1 MRKKERTLTSA
12 AAKAGMD
19 EKTARRYLLLD
30 KLPSEVKPERSWR
43 TRPDAFEEVWEDLER
58 KLELHPQLEAKTLFE
73 YLQREYPRRFDD
85 GQLRTLQRRIK
96 VWRALEGPAK
106 EVMFAQVHRPGQLCQ
121 SDFTYMNKLGVT
133 IAGER
138 FDHLLYH
145 FVLTYSDW
153 ESATICYSE
162 SFESLSAGLQSALW
176 ELGAAPTAHQTDR
189 MSTAVQK
196 TDHPEEFTPRYL
208 ALLRHY
214 RMAARTIQAGRPN
227 ENGDVEQ
234 RHYRFKRVL
243 EQQLMLRGS
252 RDFASRQHYLAFV
265 QQLIDQLNRGRRH
278 RLQEELKVMR
288 RLPLGRLDAFQ
299 RLQVRVAAGS
309 TISVARNTYSVH
321 SRLIGEQVS
330 VRLHAD
336 ELEVWY
342 AQRCLERIPRLRGE
356 GRHRVQY
363 RHIIDW
369 LVRKPGAFENY
380 RYRED
385 LFPSSR
391 FRIAYDQLKGHHSMR
406 GAAKQY
412 LLILQLAAK
421 VSEDLVDQA
430 LRQLLD
436 RGTNINI
443 EQVRELVLDG
453 QPSWV
458 PGVVTVAAVQVREY
472 DALLVATPA
481 AASGIEGPQTA
492 LTDARGGVQVSPSDL
507 EGPYRPAMELA
518 DRHGSAAGYLR

>member
-1 MRKKERTLTSA
+1 MVTDKQVRRLRKLRKREKTLAAA
-12 AAKAGMD
+12 AAKADMD
-19 EKTARRYLLLD
+19 EKTARRYLSLG
-30 KLPSEVKPERSWR
+30 KLPSEVRPERSWR
-43 TRPDAFEEVWEDLER
+43 TRPDPFTDVWDDLQR
-58 KLELHPQLEAKTLFE
+58 KLELHPRLEAKTLLG
-73 YLQREYPRRFDD
+73 YLQRQHPGRFAD
-85 GQLRTLQRRIK
+85 GQLRTLQRRIR

-106 EVMFAQVHRPGQLCQ
+106 EVMFAQVHHPGQLCQ

-153 ESATICYSE
+153 EAATICFSE
-162 SFESLSAGLQSALW
+162 SFESLGAGLQNALW
-176 ELGAAPTAHQTDR
+176 DLGAVPKAHQTDR
-189 MSTAVQK
+189 MSTAVQR

-214 RMAARTIQAGRPN
+214 GIQPRTIQGGRPN

-252 RDFASRQHYLAFV
+252 RDFASRQDYAAFV
-265 QQLIDQLNRGRRH
+265 RQLIDQLNCGRRQ
-278 RLQEELKVMR
+278 RLQEELEVMG

-299 RLQVRVAAGS
+299 RLQVRVSPGS
-309 TISVARNTYSVH
+309 TINVARNTYSVH
-321 SRLIGEQVS
+321 SRLIGERVT
-330 VRLHAD
+330 VRLHPD
-336 ELEVWY
+336 HLEVWY
-342 AQRCLERIPRLRGE
+342 AQRCLESIPRLRGE

-380 RYRED
+380 RYRDD

-391 FRIAYDQLKGHHSMR
+391 FRIAYDQLKRQHSVR
-406 GAAKQY
+406 HAVKQY

-421 VSEDLVDQA
+421 GSEDLVDQA
-430 LRQLLD
+430 LGHLLD
-436 RGTNINI
+436 QAGTSGF
-443 EQVRELVLDG
+443 ETVRELVLDG
-453 QPSWV
+453 DHSW
-458 PGVVTVAAVQVREY
+458 PPAQVTVAPTQVCEY
-472 DALLVATPA
+472 DTLLVSAAAPAGAAEGAQEALL
-481 AASGIEGPQTA
+481 
-492 LTDARGGVQVSPSDL
+492 R
-507 EGPYRPAMELA
+507 
-518 DRHGSAAGYLR
+518 